1 MPRKTIK
8 TEIKSDVDNLVKSEP
23 PVIKQELRQQSTKEE
38 SQPPVLGKRSRKQ
51 IKKKFL
57 ELEAEEGE
65 VDDESPTK
73 NKSDVKHQLYED
85 HEL

>member
-65 VDDESPTK
+65 VDVESPTK
-73 NKSDVKHQLYED
+73 NKSDVKHQFYED